1 LRPVDRD
8 WPPRWIRSIAGA
20 CLYSRMRTGARPRA
34 SCQSLIRSE
43 GGDRAELG
51 NAEFVVPAR
60 PRCSWGAGAMT
71 QAACITPR
79 ELFAE
84 LLSTR
89 TAYSATEVV
98 GGKLRALY
106 DDAAQPCPTRMM
118 QILRKLDAKEFD
130 CALTQIPHFGTIS

>member
-1 LRPVDRD
+1 
-8 WPPRWIRSIAGA
+8 
-20 CLYSRMRTGARPRA
+20 M
-34 SCQSLIRSE
+34 
-43 GGDRAELG
+43 
-51 NAEFVVPAR
+51 
-60 PRCSWGAGAMT
+60 GAGAMT